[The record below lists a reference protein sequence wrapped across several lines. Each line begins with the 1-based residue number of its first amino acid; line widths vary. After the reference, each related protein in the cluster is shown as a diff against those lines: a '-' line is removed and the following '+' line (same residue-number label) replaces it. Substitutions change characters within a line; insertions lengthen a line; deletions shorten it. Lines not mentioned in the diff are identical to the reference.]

1 VSADSGTPVRRTIL
15 LDCDPGHDDAIA
27 ILLAAGTGSLE
38 LAGITTVAGNQTLD
52 KTTRN
57 ACAVATVAGL
67 EHISVV
73 AGCDRP
79 LLRELRTAAQIHG
92 ESGLDGPSGVS
103 PSVSVRPGH
112 GSDFIA
118 ETILA
123 HPGEITLVA
132 TGPLTNVGLALRRH
146 PGICGAVREVV
157 IMGGAYGRG
166 NVTPVA
172 EFNIFVDPEAAAM
185 VFDAPWHVT
194 MIGLDLTHQATCPP
208 TVQESLRSLGT
219 GPARFADQLLTF
231 YRRAYLET
239 TGLVDPPVHDAC
251 AVAFVAAPELF
262 ETRPAHVRVETSGT
276 LTAGATVTNFSARAP
291 RGGHDVA
298 VKLDTGPFWDLLL
311 DAISRLAEP
320 GRSETS
326 APLRRGQT

>member
-1 VSADSGTPVRRTIL
+1 MSAEIGSPVQRTVL

-27 ILLAAGTGSLE
+27 ILLAAGSSALK

-67 EHISVV
+67 GHISVV

-92 ESGLDGPSGVS
+92 ESGLDGPPAVA
-103 PSVSVRPGH
+103 PTVSVRPGH

-118 ETILA
+118 DTVMA
-123 HPGEITLVA
+123 HPGEVTLVA
-132 TGPLTNVGLALRRH
+132 TGPLTNVALALRRH
-146 PGICGAVREVV
+146 PGISEAVRELV
-157 IMGGAYGRG
+157 IMGGAFGRG

-172 EFNIFVDPEAAAM
+172 EFNIYVDPEAAAI
-185 VFDAPWHVT
+185 VFDAPWRVT

-208 TVQESLRSLGT
+208 AVQESLRSLGS

-231 YRRAYLET
+231 YRRAYFES
-239 TGLVDPPVHDAC
+239 TGLADPPVHDAC
-251 AVAFVAAPELF
+251 AIAYVAAPELF
-262 ETRPAHVRVETSGT
+262 ETRPAHVRVETRGA
-276 LTAGATVTNFSARAP
+276 LTAGTTVTDFTAHAP
-291 RGGHDVA
+291 GAGHDVA
-298 VKLDTGPFWDLLL
+298 VKLDADAFWDLLL
-311 DAISRLAEP
+311 DAISRL
-320 GRSETS
+320 G
-326 APLRRGQT
+326 